1 MKFLDLVNTKLK
13 TLSEQVPGEIP
24 AGVPPVDPAAGGA
37 IPQAPVQAPA
47 AEPTPTE
54 TPSPLTS
61 EGEVFLVRLLKKAL
75 FMNPGDLDEKALKDL
90 PEINETNASQVLTSI
105 VDIMKKYSNT
115 IDVDTEPKTP

>member
-47 AEPTPTE
+47 AEPTPAE